1 MKRGKKMKRLN
12 SFLLVLAIVLGS
24 PLISVAATWHYDFG
38 TGEDISGL
46 TAVNPTGNP
55 TYSLTDGALQ
65 MNIPSRSGGYGGY
78 DLCDWNNRYALRF
91 RRAGGNEDFTLE
103 TGISTTY
110 TGGTFLSGLYLF
122 SNNSNNYDDLVFG
135 VNSNAIKIDRGSA
148 HQTGMPGWSSIG
160 VYDELYLQVVKTG
173 STHYFNYKQ
182 SASDDWSTFWTTSA
196 FSFDQV
202 GIFTKTWGPGYGL
215 ASPSVTADFD
225 YLYYNYN
232 PVPIP
237 GAVWLL
243 GSGFIGL
250 VGLRKKLK
258 K

>member
-1 MKRGKKMKRLN
+1 MKGREKMKRL
-12 SFLLVLAIVLGS
+12 SAFLLALAIVLGS
-24 PLISVAATWHYDFG
+24 PLMGVAATWHYDFD

-46 TAVNPTGNP
+46 TVVNPTGL
-55 TYSLTDGALQ
+55 TYPLTGGALQ
-65 MNIPSRSGGYGGY
+65 MIIPSRSGGWGGY

-103 TGISTTY
+103 TSISTTY
-110 TGGTFLSGLYLF
+110 SGGTFLSGLYLF
-122 SNNSNNYDDLVFG
+122 SNNSNNNDDLVFG
-135 VNSNAIKIDRGSA
+135 VNSSAVKIDRGSA
-148 HQTGMPGWSSIG
+148 QQTGMPGWSSIG

-173 STHYFNYKQ
+173 STHDFKYKK

-202 GIFTKTWGPGYGL
+202 GIFTKTWGPSYGA
-215 ASPSVTADFD
+215 ASPTVTADFD
-225 YLYYNYN
+225 YLYYNYD

-243 GSGFIGL
+243 GSGLIGL
-250 VGLRKKLK
+250 AGFRRKFK